1 MKKIASLVCA
11 AIFVASPWAL
21 IACPHTNPPVVPL
34 DGDAA
39 KFVPIDSTVGQLTTC
54 QQACN
59 AMVSAGCQP
68 LADCPEVMQKIE
80 DNRTIR
86 NPSTNLPV
94 TCLDVM
100 ASPATYCSKP

>member
-1 MKKIASLVCA
+1 MRVRFAIATSVIL
-11 AIFVASPWAL
+11 VASPWAL
-21 IACPHTNPPVVPL
+21 IACPHANPPVVPL

-39 KFVPIDSTVGQLTTC
+39 KFVPIDGTVGQLTTC

-68 LADCPEVMQKIE
+68 LADCPEVLQKIE

-100 ASPATYCSKP
+100 ASPAKFCSSP